1 MTNFNRFKLLH
12 DTTQPLLLNN
22 IWDAASAALVQ
33 ASGANA
39 LATSSASLAWSI
51 GYADGSYLPIDELL
65 NAIERIQKIATIPLS
80 VDIEDGYSSDPIE
93 VANLVK
99 SLSSLGVVG
108 INIEDGSGSVELLT
122 EKIKIIRESV
132 GNELF
137 INARTDVYLR
147 GLAEGEF
154 AFNMV
159 IERLNTYQKAGA
171 NGGFIPGVS
180 DSAIIERLSDSLTLP
195 INIMVSNLES
205 DIPKFEHSKIARFS
219 VGPTSFVNAYKHLV
233 KSNSGLDYNRINSLF
248 S

>member
-12 DTTQPLLLNN
+12 NTKQPLLLNN

-33 ASGANA
+33 ASGAKA
-39 LATSSASLAWSI
+39 MATSSASLAWAI

-65 NAIERIQKIATIPLS
+65 NAIERIQTIATVPLS
-80 VDIEDGYSSDPIE
+80 VDIEDGYSNDPIE

-99 SLSSLGVVG
+99 SISSLSVVG
-108 INIEDGSGSVELLT
+108 INIEDGMGSAELLT
-122 EKIKIIRESV
+122 EKIKTIRESV

-147 GLAEGEF
+147 GLEEGEA
-154 AFNMV
+154 AFYMV

-171 NGGFIPGVS
+171 NGGFIPGIS
-180 DSAIIERLSDSLTLP
+180 DTAIVKRLSDPLSLP

-205 DIPKFEHSKIARFS
+205 DVSKFEHSKIARFS
-219 VGPTSFVNAYKHLV
+219 VGPNSFVNAYKHLV
-233 KSNSGLDYNRINSLF
+233 KANTELDYNRINSLF